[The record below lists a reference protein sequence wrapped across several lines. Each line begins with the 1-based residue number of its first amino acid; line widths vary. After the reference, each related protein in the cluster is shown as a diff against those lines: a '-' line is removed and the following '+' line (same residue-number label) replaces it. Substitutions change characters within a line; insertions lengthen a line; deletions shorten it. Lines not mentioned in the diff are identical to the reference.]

1 MIVLDT
7 SVLIEAL
14 SGSPAWRER
23 LRDAWAGGERIRI
36 PTLVAYEWLRGPRTD
51 DERAASLR
59 LFPPEEW
66 IPFGAEEAELA
77 AELYR
82 TVSNPRRREIELAIA
97 ACALTWD
104 GALWTLTPKDFA
116 GVPGLRLVE

>member
-14 SGSPAWRER
+14 SGSPTWRER
-23 LRDAWAGGERIRI
+23 LHEAWAGGERLRI
-36 PTLVAYEWLRGPRTD
+36 PSLVAYEWLRGPRTD
-51 DERAASLR
+51 GEREGSLR

-66 IPFGAEEAELA
+66 IPFAAEEAEVA

-82 TVSNPRRREIELAIA
+82 TVPSPRRREIDLAIA
-97 ACALTWD
+97 SCALTWD
-104 GALWTLTPKDFA
+104 GALWTLNPKDFED
-116 GVPGLRLVE
+116 VPGLRLVE